1 MKCGKKWQDI
11 LQNVKYFMLKYF
23 FLCIFRDTG
32 YRCDVQQPQPHHLPR
47 MHGSV
52 APTPVS
58 PHLPPPPAPSP
69 PRQQHV
75 IFTQDF
81 TVRMWCYGGG
91 GRLLTYFFWL
101 FKQITATSL
110 NRLNQN

>member
-23 FLCIFRDTG
+23 FLCIFRDAG

-58 PHLPPPPAPSP
+58 
-69 PRQQHV
+69 
-75 IFTQDF
+75 
-81 TVRMWCYGGG
+81 
-91 GRLLTYFFWL
+91 LLTYFFWL

>member
-23 FLCIFRDTG
+23 FLCIFRDAG

-52 APTPVS
+52 APSQFHPTS
-58 PHLPPPPAPSP
+58 PRPLHHPPPASNTSSLHKTLPSECG
-69 PRQQHV
+69 V
-75 IFTQDF
+75 TGEGGDF
-81 TVRMWCYGGG
+81 
-91 GRLLTYFFWL
+91 
-101 FKQITATSL
+101 
-110 NRLNQN
+110 